1 MLSGPIGGFRMSRN
15 AWADRFEAT
24 PYVQRLGCQ
33 LASLEEDRVRL
44 ELPYRDENS
53 NPGRALHG
61 GVHASLVAFAGAL
74 AAESRLGRPDELESG
89 ILDLSVAYLAA
100 AVGDDV
106 RAEGRVLRRGREI
119 VFTEATVEN
128 AEGRALA
135 RGLVTYRAM
144 PRDAAARAS
153 REDPEPARVDP
164 DGFVEGPLDP
174 GAMGRGLAG
183 TGFMGSLMSVDHM
196 GGGRARLSM
205 PAKPEAMGADGSHHP
220 GALAALLD
228 SAGAMAS
235 WSMVP
240 PGLHKAMTP
249 GIQVSFVGPSS
260 GEPVVALAQNLR
272 KHAETFSNR
281 VDLVTAETGRSVAQG
296 LLTYRIVV
304 GEKLPSR

>member
-1 MLSGPIGGFRMSRN
+1 MSRN

-33 LASLEEDRVRL
+33 LASLEDDSVRL

-53 NPGRALHG
+53 NPGGALHG
-61 GVHASLVAFAGAL
+61 GIHASLVALAGGL
-74 AAESRLGRPDELESG
+74 AAESRLASPDELETG

-100 AVGDDV
+100 AVGVDV

-119 VFTEATVEN
+119 VFSESTVEN
-128 AEGRALA
+128 AEGRTLA
-135 RGLVTYRAM
+135 RGLVTYRAVL
-144 PRDAAARAS
+144 RDVAARAS

-164 DGFVEGPLDP
+164 EAFIQGPLDP
-174 GAMGRGLAG
+174 GTMGRALAG
-183 TGFMGSLMSVDHM
+183 SPGFMGTLMSVDHM
-196 GGGRARLSM
+196 QAGRALLSM

-235 WSMVP
+235 WSMVA

-260 GEPVVALAQNLR
+260 GEPVVALAQNMR

-281 VDLVTAETGRSVAQG
+281 VDLVTAETGRPVAQG

-304 GEKLPSR
+304 GETLPSR

>member
-1 MLSGPIGGFRMSRN
+1 MSHE
-15 AWADRFEAT
+15 AWAGRFETA
-24 PYVQRLGCQ
+24 PYVQRLGCR
-33 LASLEEDRVRL
+33 LASLEDDRVRL
-44 ELPYRDENS
+44 ELPYKDENS

-61 GVHASLVAFAGAL
+61 GIHASLVAFAGAL
-74 AAESRLGRPDELESG
+74 AAESRLGSPDELETG

-119 VFTEATVEN
+119 VFSEVTVEN

-135 RGLVTYRAM
+135 RGLVTYRAV
-144 PRDAAARAS
+144 PKDVAERAS
-153 REDPEPARVDP
+153 REDPGPARLDP
-164 DGFVEGPLDP
+164 DAFVEGPLDP
-174 GAMGRGLAG
+174 GAMGRALAG
-183 TGFMGSLMSVDHM
+183 SAGFMGSLMSIDHM
-196 GGGRARLSM
+196 GDGRALLSM
-205 PAKPEAMGADGSHHP
+205 SAKPEAMGVDGSHHP

-260 GEPVVALAQNLR
+260 GEPVVAMAQNLR

-281 VDLVTAETGRSVAQG
+281 VDLVTAQTGRPVAQG

-304 GEKLPSR
+304 GETLPSR